1 LIPGFNP
8 RELKKM
14 LKRMGIDVEE
24 LGNVEKVEVVLKD
37 KRIVIENPQ
46 ILVIKTREQSIYQVI
61 GGSVREE
68 EVSTTVSE
76 EDVEFIV
83 AQTGVSREKAR
94 EALIKAGGDL
104 AEAILLIKEGRV

>member
-1 LIPGFNP
+1 LIPSFHP

-24 LGNVEKVEVVLKD
+24 LNNVERVEVVLKD

-68 EVSTTVSE
+68 VTTTVSE

>member
-24 LGNVEKVEVVLKD
+24 LNNVERVEVVLKG
-37 KRIVIENPQ
+37 KRIIIENPQ
-46 ILVIKTREQSIYQVI
+46 ILVIKTRDQSIYQVI
-61 GGSVREE
+61 GGSVRE

-94 EALIKAGGDL
+94 EALIKAGGDI